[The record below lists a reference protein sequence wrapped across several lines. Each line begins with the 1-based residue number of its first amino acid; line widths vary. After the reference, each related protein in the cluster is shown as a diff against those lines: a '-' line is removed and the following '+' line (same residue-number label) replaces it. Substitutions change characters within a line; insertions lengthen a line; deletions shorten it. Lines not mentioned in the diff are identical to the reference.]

1 VPYVGLEAGQETL
14 PRPVS
19 PFRDNF
25 VGAGAGLIS
34 QRAKISARF
43 LSTPPP
49 VFDEA
54 SHSPSLGPVTIPK
67 PQSAKFDDDKGLLL
81 EVLEKGKAKLLKE
94 LEQFPNSEWIKK
106 ELAACERLQARLRE
120 MRDLTPQPISEEERR
135 LCDKILAILDRLP
148 AA

>member
-1 VPYVGLEAGQETL
+1 MPYVGLEAGQETL

-54 SHSPSLGPVTIPK
+54 SHRPSLGASYNPET
-67 PQSAKFDDDKGLLL
+67 SGALAHFSFMWEDKHSVALVVEDEMLLQLHAAGLLQ
-81 EVLEKGKAKLLKE
+81 EHGFAVVEAANAANACQAIKSSGGKV
-94 LEQFPNSEWIKK
+94 
-106 ELAACERLQARLRE
+106 RAR
-120 MRDLTPQPISEEERR
+120 P
-135 LCDKILAILDRLP
+135 
-148 AA
+148 